1 MNTTIRPR
9 LAFGGRYRVAGES
22 FYGLPLFGRAL
33 WRAWT
38 IFLLVALIGCV
49 TSPAYKT
56 LYAVGHATDAAVKT
70 YFDLVVAGQV
80 RTNDVP
86 RIAKMY
92 DDFQAAYRAAE
103 AIAEFSPTAR
113 ANTNITAK
121 AASLIGEVAKAK
133 GAQ

>member
-1 MNTTIRPR
+1 M
-9 LAFGGRYRVAGES
+9 ASES
-22 FYGLPLFGRAL
+22 FYGLLMSGRAL
-33 WRAWT
+33 RRAWT
-38 IFLLVALIGCV
+38 ILLLALFIGCA

-56 LYAVGHATDAAVKT
+56 LYAVGKAADASVKT

-86 RIAKMY
+86 RIAKLY
-92 DDFQAAYRAAE
+92 DEFQALYRAAE

-121 AASLIGEVAKAK
+121 ATSLIGEVAKAK